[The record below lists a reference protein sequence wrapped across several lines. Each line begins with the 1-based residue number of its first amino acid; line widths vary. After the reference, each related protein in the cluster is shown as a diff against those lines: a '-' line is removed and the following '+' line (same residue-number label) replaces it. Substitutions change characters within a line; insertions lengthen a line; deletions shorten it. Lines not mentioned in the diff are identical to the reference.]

1 MKKRLLFGLMV
12 VMATGVIAKNVTGK
26 VHYIGKGLPGVVV
39 TDGRTFT
46 ETNDEGVYSLNTA
59 DDADFVFIVTPSG
72 YVTSYETGTPCFY
85 KSPDAKTMD
94 FELHK
99 FGVSKG
105 RYTLF
110 AIGDTQPGNDRAYA
124 RLEEEA
130 FPELKEYAKTYTD
143 KAVPVAGILLGDMVW
158 DNLETY
164 GRFKDDLK
172 QLNYPVYPVIG
183 NHDHEEMFADGR
195 KSEMCYKQ
203 NFGPNYY
210 AFNMGNDYYIVL
222 DNIVYKGNRKYDEKI
237 TDEQLEWVREYTR
250 YIPSGSRVVVAM
262 HVPAYNYAVD
272 KKLDGADR
280 LMDILSAYQVTILSG
295 HSHIHSNIQL
305 RPNVFEHMVSSIG
318 GAWWLWDSQYCKDGT
333 PMGHQVFESSAKEV
347 RNYFKS
353 LHHPA
358 DYQLKIFPFGTFE
371 GHADELC
378 VKVWNWD
385 KTWKV
390 EWMEDGVKKGSMKQ
404 FTGADPDYGLY
415 IEREEAQGKKR
426 TNNRPNQ
433 NPFIFFSAKPSDKTK
448 VVKVLVTDRFGKQYS
463 AEYQL

>member
-105 RYTLF
+105 TYTLF

-183 NHDHEEMFADGR
+183 NHDHEEMFADNH
-195 KSEMCYKQ
+195 KSKMCYKQ

-237 TDEQLEWVREYTR
+237 TDEQLEWVREYTK

-272 KKLDGADR
+272 KKTGRCRPLDGHSFCLPGIYPER
-280 LMDILSAYQVTILSG
+280 TFAYS
-295 HSHIHSNIQL
+295 
-305 RPNVFEHMVSSIG
+305 F
-318 GAWWLWDSQYCKDGT
+318 
-333 PMGHQVFESSAKEV
+333 
-347 RNYFKS
+347 
-353 LHHPA
+353 
-358 DYQLKIFPFGTFE
+358 
-371 GHADELC
+371 
-378 VKVWNWD
+378 
-385 KTWKV
+385 
-390 EWMEDGVKKGSMKQ
+390 
-404 FTGADPDYGLY
+404 
-415 IEREEAQGKKR
+415 
-426 TNNRPNQ
+426 
-433 NPFIFFSAKPSDKTK
+433 
-448 VVKVLVTDRFGKQYS
+448 
-463 AEYQL
+463 